1 MLSLLYRGRRGRGW
15 SQYWLV
21 ITLLLCNNKL
31 PWQHSFGNSLLW
43 TIFSG
48 ELKGII
54 FWDIAFDEVSFLEG
68 NLLWWQFCVEV
79 IFFTVTYERGYFI
92 GGQFLKQLFSGCSFP
107 RRIFSVGGYLDYM
120 GWECETFKNFFRTY
134 YLYIWKPSSLFFILI
149 CNFKGFIFAIFYT
162 ETRIFIMSY
171 IILVPITVLNLE
183 LG

>member
-1 MLSLLYRGRRGRGW
+1 MCLSFYYWMLSLLYRSRRGRGW

-21 ITLLLCNNKL
+21 ITLLLYNNKL

-107 RRIFSVGGYLDYM
+107 RRIFSVGA
-120 GWECETFKNFFRTY
+120 
-134 YLYIWKPSSLFFILI
+134 IWTTWVENVKLS
-149 CNFKGFIFAIFYT
+149 
-162 ETRIFIMSY
+162 RIFSEH
-171 IILVPITVLNLE
+171 IICIFESHLHFFLS
-183 LG
+183 